1 MSLND
6 SILEGD
12 RDFFNTIKRKKTMK
26 TINKETFSEITSGS
40 AIVQFSATWCGPC
53 KTLSKTIEANTDKL
67 ATPIYKLDI
76 DAEPALASEY
86 GVRSVPTMIRFF
98 EGKEI
103 DRMIG
108 VKPPSQLIEFAALDI

>member
-12 RDFFNTIKRKKTMK
+12 KDFFNTITRKNPMK
-26 TINKETFSEITSGS
+26 TINKETFSEVTQGS

-53 KTLSKTIEANTDKL
+53 KTLSKSLEANEDKL
-67 ATPIYKLDI
+67 ATPVYKLDI
-76 DAEPALASEY
+76 DADPELASEY

-103 DRMIG
+103 DRIIG
-108 VKPPSQLIEFAALDI
+108 AKPLNQLIDFAATDI